1 MDNTTILYPFVFINS
16 IFFDEIHQKIFILY
30 NQLYLDISNNLWYC
44 VLLERQVTTMSVEE
58 FYYGNIIPHEIP
70 IDNGSDYANVN
81 KLIIRYDEILTST
94 LTEKQK
100 EIFSK

>member
-44 VLLERQVTTMSVEE
+44 VLLERQVTTMSVLEE

-100 EIFSK
+100 

>member
-1 MDNTTILYPFVFINS
+1 MSIL
-16 IFFDEIHQKIFILY
+16 
-30 NQLYLDISNNLWYC
+30 
-44 VLLERQVTTMSVEE
+44 EE

-70 IDNGSDYANVN
+70 IDNGSDYAKVN

-100 EIFSK
+100 ELFIKYKDHSIELLTLGERDAFIRGFSLGIRFMSEAMK

>member
-1 MDNTTILYPFVFINS
+1 
-16 IFFDEIHQKIFILY
+16 
-30 NQLYLDISNNLWYC
+30 
-44 VLLERQVTTMSVEE
+44 MSVLEE

-100 EIFSK
+100 ELFIKYKDHSIELLPSGNVMRLSEGFLLASNSCQKQ